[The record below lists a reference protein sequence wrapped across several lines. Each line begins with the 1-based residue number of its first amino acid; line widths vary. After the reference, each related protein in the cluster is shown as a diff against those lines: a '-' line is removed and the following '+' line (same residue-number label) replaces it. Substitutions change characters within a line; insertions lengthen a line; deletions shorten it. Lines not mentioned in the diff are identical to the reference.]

1 MDLYYL
7 GQTTTYFRSLLI
19 SSQNALSLDL
29 WKSSFQILDV
39 PINPGDMTPV
49 TWASLLFGRDLYYY
63 CNNKGASI
71 DFVRRRRLCNP
82 CIAVHYTPL
91 YGAHQLSNLPNPTEH
106 LVWQLTAPF
115 YRPDGKDC
123 HATYTAPMQADTPL
137 LSYMPLPR

>member
-106 LVWQLTAPF
+106 FV
-115 YRPDGKDC
+115 
-123 HATYTAPMQADTPL
+123 
-137 LSYMPLPR
+137 